1 MVDKLDNLD
10 NLITKLNNILSKDK
24 RFENEINHDYYL
36 KKLSKKTDSR
46 NVEMSMPIM
55 PIMPINDY
63 SVNLTVKK
71 EPKEKCSY
79 EDDLGKLE
87 KDLED
92 LIRKLSSTTSLDLS
106 LLLSELQ
113 KLKNKS
119 RENLKDIKNL

>member
-36 KKLSKKTDSR
+36 KKLSKETDSR
-46 NVEMSMPIM
+46 NIEMSM

-71 EPKEKCSY
+71 EIKEIKEKCSY
-79 EDDLGKLE
+79 EDDLRKLE

-92 LIRKLSSTTSLDLS
+92 LINKLSSTTSLDLS

-119 RENLKDIKNL
+119 RENLRDIRNL

>member
-10 NLITKLNNILSKDK
+10 NIITKLNNILSKDK

-36 KKLSKKTDSR
+36 KKLSKETDSR
-46 NVEMSMPIM
+46 NIEMSM

-71 EPKEKCSY
+71 EIKEIKEKCSY
-79 EDDLGKLE
+79 EDDLRKLE

-92 LIRKLSSTTSLDLS
+92 LINKLSSTTSLDLS

-113 KLKNKS
+113 KLKNKT
-119 RENLKDIKNL
+119 RENLRDIRNL

>member
-10 NLITKLNNILSKDK
+10 NLISKLNNILSKDK
-24 RFENEINHDYYL
+24 RFENELNHDYYL
-36 KKLSKKTDSR
+36 KKLSKETYSR
-46 NVEMSMPIM
+46 NVEIPVMPI
-55 PIMPINDY
+55 PDY

-79 EDDLGKLE
+79 EDDLRKLE

-92 LIRKLSSTTSLDLS
+92 LINKLSSTTSLDLS

-113 KLKNKS
+113 KLKNKTH
-119 RENLKDIKNL
+119 ENLRDVKNL